1 MSKDSSSKK
10 KKTVEDLE
18 EAKENYLEVKKG
30 LSKLREDVEEIEKYV
45 NGWLFETDRSLG
57 VYHCLPDEP
66 FETPQAS
73 FGSVAASGSFIA
85 GQMVNHSRRF
95 RQEFDSWAVKAPMG
109 TAIVGNTSAYD
120 MRVVAAGLGKA
131 ALQIYRGDKKI
142 EEALEVLK
150 LPSPAEERERVGEKL
165 RSIEERLYEKYEG
178 MWQTLQDDSKKDRY
192 RQASHSMR
200 EVISDFLQILVP
212 EEEVKKAKWWKVET
226 ENGKPSQRQRVKY
239 AIIGLQEET
248 ELPEENITLIE
259 NLMND
264 ARNRNKDLNKI
275 AHARDE
281 ETEELFPLLESYIG
295 SCQKIIEDILTLR
308 EKYRK

>member
-1 MSKDSSSKK
+1 MSKHSRSKK

-18 EAKENYLEVKKG
+18 EARENYLWVKNG
-30 LSKLREDVEEIEKYV
+30 VSELREGVEEIEKNV
-45 NGWLFETDRSLG
+45 DGWLFETDRSLG
-57 VYHCLPDEP
+57 VYRCVPDEA
-66 FETPQAS
+66 FETPQAC

-95 RQEFDSWAVKAPMG
+95 RQEFDEWAVKTPMG

-150 LPSPAEERERVGEKL
+150 LPSPVEERERVGEKL

-178 MWQTLQDDSKKDRY
+178 MWQTLLDETRKDRY

-200 EVISDFLQILVP
+200 EVMSEFLEILAP
-212 EEEVKKAKWWKVET
+212 DEEVKKAKWWKVET
-226 ENGKPSQRQRVKY
+226 KNGKPSQKQRVKY
-239 AIIGLQEET
+239 AIIGLQEESG
-248 ELPEENITLIE
+248 LPDEDINLIE
-259 NLMND
+259 NLMID
-264 ARNRNKDLNKI
+264 ARNRYKSLNKI
-275 AHARDE
+275 AHARDPE
-281 ETEELFPLLESYIG
+281 AEELFPLLESYIG

-308 EKYRK
+308 EKYKK

>member
-1 MSKDSSSKK
+1 MSKDSPSKK
-10 KKTVEDLE
+10 GKIIKDLE
-18 EAKENYLEVKKG
+18 EAMENYLWVKKG
-30 LSKLREDVEEIEKYV
+30 LSKLREDVEEIEMNV
-45 NGWLFETDRSLG
+45 NGWLFETDKSLG
-57 VYHCLPDEP
+57 VYRCLPEEP

-73 FGSVAASGSFIA
+73 FGSVAASGEFIA
-85 GQMVNHSRRF
+85 GEMVNHSRRF
-95 RQEFDSWAVKAPMG
+95 RQEFDEWPVKTPMG

-120 MRVVAAGLGKA
+120 MRVVAASLGKA
-131 ALQIYRGDKKI
+131 TLQIYRGDKKI

-150 LPSPAEERERVGEKL
+150 LPSPIEEREKIGEKL
-165 RSIEERLYEKYEG
+165 RSIEKRLYEKYEG
-178 MWQTLQDDSKKDRY
+178 MWQTLLDETKKDRY

-200 EVISDFLQILVP
+200 EVMSDFLQILAP
-212 EEEVKKAKWWKVET
+212 DEEVKKVKWWKVET

-248 ELPEENITLIE
+248 ELPEEDITLIE

-264 ARNRNKDLNKI
+264 ARNRYKDLNEI
-275 AHARDE
+275 AHARDR

-295 SCQKIIEDILTLR
+295 SCQKIIEDILILR